1 MKSLKII
8 FLFFTLFILANC
20 SKEKSEGKNIVV
32 TIYPFKAIVQEIVGS
47 EITVDVLLPGG
58 ADPHTYEMSPSDYK
72 KIQNAKVFFY
82 GAETLDG
89 WAAKLDVENK
99 IELIKL
105 VPENFLL
112 QIEMNENHSVHQ
124 DKNSHHHYGV
134 DPHFW
139 TDPLTVN
146 ALLDSLTKVLSLS
159 FPEKKDLFR
168 KNSEAFSKKLYELDK
183 NISDEIKSVK
193 HNKVFSA
200 HPFYNYFFK
209 RYGIEVVGSLEISP
223 GQQVTPKFLKN
234 ISDEIKRKNVK
245 AIFINKQHISK
256 PAEVLAESVGI
267 KTVELDPIG
276 GSKSTE
282 TYEQIILQNL
292 KIIVNELK

>member
-1 MKSLKII
+1 MNTLKII
-8 FLFFTLFILANC
+8 ILILSALLITNC
-20 SKEKSEGKNIVV
+20 SSQSSDKDNIVV
-32 TIYPFKAIVQEIVGS
+32 TIYPFKAILQEIVGS
-47 EITVDVLLPGG
+47 EIQIDVLLPGS

-72 KIQNAKVFFY
+72 KIQDAKVFFY

-89 WAAKLDVENK
+89 WAAEIDVKNK
-99 IELIKL
+99 IELIKF

-112 QIEMNENHSVHQ
+112 QIEMNDEQSSELNEE
-124 DKNSHHHYGV
+124 SHHHYGV

-146 ALLDSLTKVLSLS
+146 SMLESLTQKLSG
-159 FPEKKDLFR
+159 FYPDKKEFFKKNAEIFSR
-168 KNSEAFSKKLYELDK
+168 KLIELDAK
-183 NISDEIKSVK
+183 IAAEIKSIK

-209 RYGIEVVGSLEISP
+209 RYEIDEVGSLEISP

-234 ISDEIKRKNVK
+234 ISEEINRKNVK
-245 AIFINKQHISK
+245 AIFINKQHISNAAK
-256 PAEVLAESVGI
+256 VLAESAGI
-267 KTVELDPIG
+267 KTIEIDPIG
-276 GSKSTE
+276 GKNDSE

-292 KIIVNELK
+292 NIILNELR